1 MINRSAFVPILH
13 PKLEGYYRT
22 PVWVEPD
29 SYTVCVAE
37 NVHRYYNDK
46 TVPNEVK
53 AVVTMVN
60 AFPNLPYHVEATNP
74 ISAYV
79 CVNPKQEEIGWRAD
93 DRLYILVLPNSCLEN
108 MYITG
113 VGDG

>member
-1 MINRSAFVPILH
+1 MINRSAFVPIQH

-60 AFPNLPYHVEATNP
+60 AFPHHNPYLRILNP
-74 ISAYV
+74 VMVHI
-79 CVNPKQEEIGWRAD
+79 CNEPKQEDIGWRID
-93 DRLYILVLPNSCLEN
+93 DKLYILVLPNACLES
-108 MYITG
+108 MYIKG